1 MENTVLSL
9 AVSTFVLVYLFF
21 PFFSSGQH
29 GPAGGRALW
38 LQGWTAHRGFERQ
51 QRRNDGRTPLER
63 TACSYS
69 VSSTQTLIKVDFIVP
84 ANKCLPVGNFL
95 TVFTSYDEDFNHEP
109 CQRSGHKAHWAIASG
124 KTQWLRGGS
133 TRPSLLP
140 STYSEKLFFPIKM
153 IIKLSA
159 IICFLHVI

>member
-1 MENTVLSL
+1 MENTVLL
-9 AVSTFVLVYLFF
+9 LGVSTFVLVYLFLR
-21 PFFSSGQH
+21 FFSSGQH

-69 VSSTQTLIKVDFIVP
+69 VSSTQTLIKVDFTVP

-109 CQRSGHKAHWAIASG
+109 CQRSGHKAHWAVASG
-124 KTQWLRGGS
+124 KTQWLREGGGGGQLGLHCCPQHTQKS
-133 TRPSLLP
+133 H
-140 STYSEKLFFPIKM
+140 FFP
-153 IIKLSA
+153 
-159 IICFLHVI
+159 